1 MMKSK
6 KILSFLLAVM
16 LVIGVTP
23 LTAFAYGGD
32 DTATNQA
39 VEASSGE
46 QSTEETDTADSSE
59 DADEEVPYT
68 YTIGEDGS
76 ITITIN
82 GQEWNIEADEEES
95 KTTGKVVTRGS
106 RLNLRTGA
114 GMNYEI
120 IDQLRPGEEVTVIGT
135 EGDWYKVIV
144 PEKTGYVHSDYLELL
159 EEADENSEIDSA
171 MLMLLLNMMF
181 QNMTESEPQANFT
194 PTGNLSLID
203 DILQTEVYA
212 TEDTE
217 LQEKQF
223 ITLQS
228 KSGNYFYLV
237 IDRTGDT
244 ENVYFMNLVDEADLM
259 ALIEEDEN
267 GEATPVCSC
276 KDKCAVGAI
285 NTSCEICRT
294 NMSEC
299 VGVEPKPDVEPT
311 EPTEPVEEPEPE
323 PDGNPMMVLLIL
335 ALLGG
340 GGAFAY
346 IKFFKNK
353 PKTKG
358 NADLDDYDYGDD
370 EDAMDAEWESEDDT
384 SDAESEDETV

>member
-1 MMKSK
+1 MNTMMKSK
-6 KILSFLLAVM
+6 RIISCLLAVV
-16 LVIGVTP
+16 LIFGITP
-23 LTAFAYGGD
+23 LTALAYAGEDAALGQ
-32 DTATNQA
+32 T
-39 VEASSGE
+39 VEAAADEKDTG
-46 QSTEETDTADSSE
+46 EETAAE
-59 DADEEVPYT
+59 IPYT
-68 YTIGEDGS
+68 YTISEDGS

-82 GQEWNIEADEEES
+82 GQEWDIPAGDKEEN
-95 KTTGKVVTRGS
+95 TTIGKVVTRGS

-159 EEADENSEIDSA
+159 ESAEENSEIDA
-171 MLMLLLNMMF
+171 TMLLLLLSMMF
-181 QNMTESEPQANFT
+181 QGMETDEPQQPTFT
-194 PTGNLSLID
+194 PSGNLSLID
-203 DILQTEVYA
+203 DILQTDVSS

-228 KSGNYFYLV
+228 KNGNYFYLV

-259 ALIEEDEN
+259 ALIEEDKN
-267 GEATPVCSC
+267 AADAPVCVC
-276 KDKCAVGAI
+276 TEKCAVGAI
-285 NTSCEICRT
+285 HTGCEICRT

-299 VGVEPKPDVEPT
+299 AGKEPEPEPT
-311 EPTEPVEEPEPE
+311 VEPTEPVEEPTEQKS
-323 PDGNPMMVLLIL
+323 NPMILLLMI
-335 ALLGG
+335 ALMGG

-346 IKFFKNK
+346 FKFFKNK
-353 PKTKG
+353 PNTKG
-358 NADLDDYDYGDD
+358 NADLDDYDYGDEED
-370 EDAMDAEWESEDDT
+370 EDIPWEREDDDAADDETSEDDL
-384 SDAESEDETV
+384 A

>member
-1 MMKSK
+1 MMKCK
-6 KILSFLLAVM
+6 RMLSCLLAAV
-16 LVIGVTP
+16 LVFGTMP
-23 LTAFAYGGD
+23 LSAFAYAGEDAEQGQ
-32 DTATNQA
+32 TAEAATN
-39 VEASSGE
+39 
-46 QSTEETDTADSSE
+46 ETDAEE
-59 DADEEVPYT
+59 DAPGSEKETGEESPYT
-68 YTIGEDGS
+68 YTISEDGS

-82 GQEWNIEADEEES
+82 GQEWDIPAGDEEKS
-95 KTTGKVVTRGS
+95 TTIGKVVTKGS
-106 RLNLRTGA
+106 WLNLRTGA

-135 EGDWYKVIV
+135 EGDWYKVVV

-159 EEADENSEIDSA
+159 ESAEENSEIDA
-171 MLMLLLNMMF
+171 TMLLLLLNMMF
-181 QNMTESEPQANFT
+181 QSVDTETESQPTFT
-194 PTGNLSLID
+194 PGGNLSLID

-244 ENVYFMNLVDEADLM
+244 ENVYFMNLMDEADLM

-267 GEATPVCSC
+267 AADAPVCVC
-276 KDKCAVGAI
+276 TEKCAVGAI
-285 NTSCEICRT
+285 HTGCEICRT

-299 VGVEPKPDVEPT
+299 AGKEPEPEPT
-311 EPTEPVEEPEPE
+311 VEPTEPVEEPTEQKFS
-323 PDGNPMMVLLIL
+323 PMMLFLMI
-335 ALLGG
+335 ALMGG

-346 IKFFKNK
+346 FKFFKNK
-353 PKTKG
+353 PSTKG
-358 NADLDDYDYGDD
+358 NADLDDYDYGDEDD
-370 EDAMDAEWESEDDT
+370 EDIPWEREDDEAADSET
-384 SDAESEDETV
+384 SEVDPA